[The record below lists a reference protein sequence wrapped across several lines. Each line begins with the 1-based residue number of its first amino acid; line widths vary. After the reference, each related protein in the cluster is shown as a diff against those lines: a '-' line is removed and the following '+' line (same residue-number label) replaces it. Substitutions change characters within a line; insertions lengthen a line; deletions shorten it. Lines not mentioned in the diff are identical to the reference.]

1 MGRPLDQSEL
11 RRRAIAGVGAEVEAF
26 GSAAPDSLV
35 VRREG
40 LRAAVVPASP
50 QRSLFNSVYYED
62 PAALAAGLDALEALY
77 QSHGVRAWTV
87 WVPDDDRESARLL
100 GARGHSLD
108 AGPRAMAM
116 ELAGFDAAPP
126 APAGIDPRPVTAA
139 VCADLNDRAYG
150 YGADGFRAGLAGE
163 TEIRWHGAFAGD
175 EPVGCVGT
183 IAVGGDCCVTGVATP
198 PEHRG
203 RGIAGWLICRALA
216 EARDAGMESA
226 SLQASRAG
234 APIYERLGFRDLG
247 FLEMWEW
254 RR

>member
-1 MGRPLDQSEL
+1 MGRPLDQREL

-40 LRAAVVPASP
+40 LLAAIVPASP
-50 QRSLFNSVYYED
+50 RRSLFNSVYYED
-62 PAALAAGLDALEALY
+62 GAALAAELDALEALY
-77 QSHGVRAWTV
+77 ESHGVRAWTV
-87 WVPDDDRESARLL
+87 WVPDDDRETARLL
-100 GARGHSLD
+100 DARGHSLD

-116 ELAGFDAAPP
+116 ELAELGSAPP
-126 APAGIDPRPVTAA
+126 APAGIDPGPISAA
-139 VCADLNDRAYG
+139 ACAELNDRAYG
-150 YGADGFRAGLAGE
+150 YAADGFRAGLAGE
-163 TEIRWHGAFAGD
+163 TAIRWHGAFASD
-175 EPVGCVGT
+175 EPVGCVGALT
-183 IAVGGDCCVTGVATP
+183 VGEDCCVTGVATS

-203 RGIAGWLICRALA
+203 RGIATWLMCRALA
-216 EARDAGMESA
+216 EARAAGVASA